1 MKTNSPILLAFE
13 EKAVRIIIDASQPLF
28 VAKDVCEVLGISK
41 YRDVVAKLEDDERV
55 STIVDTLGGKQ
66 EMTAITESGLY
77 ALIFKSDKPEAKRFR
92 KWVTAEVL
100 PAIRRS
106 GGYGVLSPADEIRYM
121 NQRLALLKELM
132 RVRNPRYREDIYNQ
146 YKVVSERLGF
156 AIPALAEYH
165 PPHPHDFLD
174 DATRAVLDN
183 FWHAYHTLTD
193 TVGIALNHHRDS
205 DVIAINL
212 KEILACAAANG
223 IPVPSRAELLRA
235 LPQCREPVFIGAS
248 VTVASRIRFTRKG
261 MADSVRCYL
270 FRPSLQEKP

>member
-1 MKTNSPILLAFE
+1 M
-13 EKAVRIIIDASQPLF
+13 
-28 VAKDVCEVLGISK
+28 
-41 YRDVVAKLEDDERV
+41 
-55 STIVDTLGGKQ
+55 
-66 EMTAITESGLY
+66 
-77 ALIFKSDKPEAKRFR
+77 
-92 KWVTAEVL
+92 
-100 PAIRRS
+100 
-106 GGYGVLSPADEIRYM
+106 
-121 NQRLALLKELM
+121 
-132 RVRNPRYREDIYNQ
+132 
-146 YKVVSERLGF
+146 
-156 AIPALAEYH
+156 
-165 PPHPHDFLD
+165 
-174 DATRAVLDN
+174 
-183 FWHAYHTLTD
+183 TD